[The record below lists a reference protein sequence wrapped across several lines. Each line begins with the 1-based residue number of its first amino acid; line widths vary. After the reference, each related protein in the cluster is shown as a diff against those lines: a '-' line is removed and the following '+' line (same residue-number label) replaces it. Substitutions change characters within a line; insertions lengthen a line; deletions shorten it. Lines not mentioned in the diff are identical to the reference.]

1 MSKKTFLFFL
11 FATNTLFMSAGKKVD
26 GIELDQESE
35 TVKKPITKN
44 SFKQKQT
51 ESLDY
56 DGGQIIFSINKDYI
70 FQNSLKAK
78 ADKEKM
84 NEFFESIQ
92 GELIQKHQELQKQ
105 QAAFEQKRK
114 TAKPESMQKEEEELG
129 KKGYEFQRWQL
140 EQQQEIKEKEES
152 LMKDFISSINE
163 AVKEFCNAKGNEKVI
178 VVSADFYIANK
189 YDASTEIT
197 AIMNKTFE
205 AEKKAEK
212 AKSTKEK
219 DTKK

>member
-1 MSKKTFLFFL
+1 MST
-11 FATNTLFMSAGKKVD
+11 GKKVD
-26 GIELDQESE
+26 EIELDQESE

-44 SFKQKQT
+44 NSKQKQT
-51 ESLDY
+51 ESLNY
-56 DGGQIIFSINKDYI
+56 DGGQTIFSINKDYI

-105 QAAFEQKRK
+105 QVAFEQKRK
-114 TAKPESMQKEEEELG
+114 TAKPEAMQKEEEELA

-152 LMKDFISSINE
+152 LMKDFIGSINE

-178 VVSADFYIANK
+178 IVSADFYIPSK

-212 AKSTKEK
+212 AKNTKEK
-219 DTKK
+219 DSKK

>member
-11 FATNTLFMSAGKKVD
+11 FAANTLFMSTGKKVD
-26 GIELDQESE
+26 EIELDQESE

-44 SFKQKQT
+44 SSKQKQT
-51 ESLDY
+51 ESLNY
-56 DGGQIIFSINKDYI
+56 DGGQTIFSINKDYI

-114 TAKPESMQKEEEELG
+114 TAKPEAMQKEEEELA

-152 LMKDFISSINE
+152 LMKDFIGSINE
-163 AVKEFCNAKGNEKVI
+163 AVKEFCSAKGNEKVI
-178 VVSADFYIANK
+178 IVSADFYIASK
-189 YDASTEIT
+189 YDASSEIT
-197 AIMNKTFE
+197 TIMNKTFE

-212 AKSTKEK
+212 AKNTKEK
-219 DTKK
+219 DSKK

>member
-1 MSKKTFLFFL
+1 MST
-11 FATNTLFMSAGKKVD
+11 GKKVD
-26 GIELDQESE
+26 EIELDQESE

-44 SFKQKQT
+44 SSKQKQT
-51 ESLDY
+51 EGLNY
-56 DGGQIIFSINKDYI
+56 DGGQTIFSINKDYI

-114 TAKPESMQKEEEELG
+114 TAKPEAMQKEEEELA

-152 LMKDFISSINE
+152 LMKDFIGSINE

-178 VVSADFYIANK
+178 IVSADFYIASK

-197 AIMNKTFE
+197 AIMNKKFE
-205 AEKKAEK
+205 AEKKTEK
-212 AKSTKEK
+212 AKNTKEK
-219 DTKK
+219 DSKK

>member
-1 MSKKTFLFFL
+1 MST
-11 FATNTLFMSAGKKVD
+11 GKKVD
-26 GIELDQESE
+26 EIELDQESE

-44 SFKQKQT
+44 SSKQKQT
-51 ESLDY
+51 EGLNY
-56 DGGQIIFSINKDYI
+56 DGGQTIFSINKDYI

-114 TAKPESMQKEEEELG
+114 TAKPEAMQKEEEELA

-152 LMKDFISSINE
+152 LMKDFIGSINE

-178 VVSADFYIANK
+178 IVSADFYIASK

-205 AEKKAEK
+205 TEKKAEK
-212 AKSTKEK
+212 AKNTKEK
-219 DTKK
+219 GSKK